1 MTLSSNFKNRWA
13 LSDSACKTVSDWR
26 IKKFWKNS
34 SLWQSDL
41 VGVLLLQGSQNRN
54 FTHPIFE
61 SDFDCLTGK
70 NRLHANSL
78 PSPIASDKN
87 KNLQR
92 KKKKCRIFYIFF
104 SILKNK
110 NLLRI
115 KALDQRKKS
124 SKKKTFF
131 FNFNFLKNW
140 YKTKVLYSIHRLAS
154 YRLEWTSSRPITEV
168 KLGRARLVLTWVT
181 GWEYLVR

>member
-1 MTLSSNFKNRWA
+1 MFGKKVAFGR
-13 LSDSACKTVSDWR
+13 KR
-26 IKKFWKNS
+26 IGRVYAPSRSKI
-34 SLWQSDL
+34 
-41 VGVLLLQGSQNRN
+41 VI

-87 KNLQR
+87 KN
-92 KKKKCRIFYIFF
+92 
-104 SILKNK
+104 S
-110 NLLRI
+110 LRI
-115 KALDQRKKS
+115 KALDQRKKIR
-124 SKKKTFF
+124 KKNRFF
-131 FNFNFLKNW
+131 FEILIFFKNW